1 MSEII
6 VAGAGH
12 GGVTAAMFLADEGHS
27 VTVYEKEAEGSVGLD
42 QKDFLD
48 AAALEYAGIEIPEKF
63 RVPGN
68 AITFVPL
75 EDDVDSVTLPAPPDY
90 ENLSVNRREFISY
103 LISLAR
109 DRGVEFVYGT
119 GIKGPVMLGS
129 RVAGIETE
137 DGEKIYADLVI
148 DSAGVHSPLRK
159 NLPDFLGIDK
169 EPAYYDILHTYR
181 AYFNR
186 LTGVQAPDTPYNIYV
201 REDGTEGFRWAI
213 TEKDRVDVLLARFP
227 EMDYSDVAQGLFAV
241 SEFNPH
247 MDRDITH
254 GGHFADIPVRQP
266 SAVLVADGYAMV
278 GDSAFMTYPV
288 KGSGMAYAIKAG
300 RMLADAVLDDTDG
313 LFNAE
318 TLWEYQKT
326 FFKEIGFSASRLAV
340 IKAILPYMTA
350 SEINEIFKRGLV
362 SSEELSLLSSG
373 NMPMAK
379 ILSAVREKLKIMGD
393 IPEFKGHMGDIIGW
407 MGRLASIEATFPS
420 KYSSE
425 SIQKW
430 AVKYNRFFDSIRKPE
445 ETAIQA

>member
-1 MSEII
+1 
-6 VAGAGH
+6 
-12 GGVTAAMFLADEGHS
+12 
-27 VTVYEKEAEGSVGLD
+27 
-42 QKDFLD
+42 
-48 AAALEYAGIEIPEKF
+48 
-63 RVPGN
+63 
-68 AITFVPL
+68 
-75 EDDVDSVTLPAPPDY
+75 
-90 ENLSVNRREFISY
+90 
-103 LISLAR
+103 
-109 DRGVEFVYGT
+109 
-119 GIKGPVMLGS
+119 MLGS
-129 RVAGIETE
+129 RVAGLVT
-137 DGEKIYADLVI
+137 DKGDVYADLVI
-148 DSAGVHSPLRK
+148 DAAGLYSPVRTQ
-159 NLPDFLGIDK
+159 LPEALGIQN
-169 EPAYYDILHTYR
+169 EATGTDILHTYR
-181 AYFNR
+181 AFFKR
-186 LTGVQAPDTPYNIYV
+186 DLTAGEPEYKYIVSLIPG
-201 REDGTEGFRWAI
+201 EDCGILWAI
-213 TEKDRVDVLLARFP
+213 TNETQVDILIASMTHEIDDAYIELRTAQLKAANPVIGEFIRGGRV
-227 EMDYSDVAQGLFAV
+227 
-241 SEFNPH
+241 
-247 MDRDITH
+247 
-254 GGHFADIPVRQP
+254 ADIPVRQP
-266 SAVLVADGYAMV
+266 LAMLVADGYAAV